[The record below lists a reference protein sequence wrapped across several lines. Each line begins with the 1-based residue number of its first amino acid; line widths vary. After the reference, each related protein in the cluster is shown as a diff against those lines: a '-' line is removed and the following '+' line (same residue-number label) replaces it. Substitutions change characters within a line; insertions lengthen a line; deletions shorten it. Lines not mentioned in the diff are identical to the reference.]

1 MVNDYFKVVNQGV
14 KETRYFANKAKYAIL
29 LL

>member
-14 KETRYFANKAKYAIL
+14 KVTRYVANKAKYGIL